1 MSASDIPD
9 IRRHMERL
17 AAEGVDVVR
26 VIYPD
31 LIGTDRA
38 RDVLLDHLPAA
49 CAHGLAF
56 CRAVY
61 HTSPQGDV
69 VPVAGGVDAG
79 LPDVCVR
86 PDLSTLTVLPWEPG
100 VATCLG
106 EVTDPATSAP
116 APESPR
122 DLLRSVLARCAEH
135 GLRPVVGPELEYFLL
150 EPAPCAPTGWRRS
163 PETTGAVYTAGLRAD
178 PDNHL
183 LRTLRLLRDLR
194 IGVTNGNHEFDGGQ
208 YEINLTH
215 SGALDAADR
224 AFRFKAAVKELARGE
239 GRLATFMAKP
249 FGDAG
254 GSGFHLH
261 LSCEDLGG
269 DLGGDAGGS
278 AGGSAGGGVGGSA
291 GGSAGEG
298 VGGSAGEDVGGG
310 AGEGVGGGAGEG
322 VGGGAGEGVGGG
334 AGEGVGGGAGGGAG
348 GANVFDDPAGAYGL
362 SATARHAVAG
372 VLAHAPALAA
382 LANPT
387 VNSYKRFG
395 PDTLAPWLIDW
406 GLDNRSAMLRIPPE
420 RGSGARLE
428 LRLGDASANPY
439 LLIAGTLAAALLGV
453 RAGEEPP
460 APLEGYGY
468 DTARSALLPPTLS
481 AALDAL
487 EADTALI
494 ELLGK
499 GFTTAYLTYKRNEVA
514 RFQRHVTDWEFT
526 EYAYHL

>member
-1 MSASDIPD
+1 MSASETPD
-9 IRRHMERL
+9 PRQYQERL
-17 AAEGVDVVR
+17 AAEGIDVVR
-26 VIYPD
+26 VTYPD

-38 RDVLLDHLPAA
+38 RDVLVEQLPTV
-49 CAHGLAF
+49 CEHGLAF

-69 VPVAGGVDAG
+69 VPVPGGLDAG
-79 LPDVCVR
+79 LPDITVR
-86 PDLSTLTVLPWEPG
+86 PDLDTLVALPWEPG
-100 VATCLG
+100 VASCLG
-106 EVTDPATSAP
+106 ETVDPATGSP

-122 DLLRSVLARCAEH
+122 DLLRSVLDRCAEQ
-135 GLRPVVGPELEYFLL
+135 GLRPVVGPELEYFLCD
-150 EPAPCAPTGWRRS
+150 EDPASPSGWKRYSGATGV
-163 PETTGAVYTAGLRAD
+163 VYTAGLRAD

-183 LRTLRLLRDLR
+183 LRTLRRLRDLR

-208 YEINLTH
+208 FEINLTH
-215 SGALDAADR
+215 SEALSAADR
-224 AFRFKAAVKELARGE
+224 SFRFKAAVKELARKE
-239 GRLATFMAKP
+239 GRLATFMARP
-249 FGDAG
+249 FNDAG

-261 LSCEDLGG
+261 LSCEDDRGRN
-269 DLGGDAGGS
+269 A
-278 AGGSAGGGVGGSA
+278 
-291 GGSAGEG
+291 
-298 VGGSAGEDVGGG
+298 
-310 AGEGVGGGAGEG
+310 
-322 VGGGAGEGVGGG
+322 
-334 AGEGVGGGAGGGAG
+334 
-348 GANVFDDPAGAYGL
+348 FDDPSDQYGL
-362 SATARHAVAG
+362 SATARHAIAG

-406 GLDNRSAMLRIPPE
+406 GLDNRSAMVRIPPE

-428 LRLGDASANPY
+428 LRLGDAGANPY
-439 LLIAGTLAAALLGV
+439 LLIAGTIAAALLGV

-468 DTARSALLPPTLS
+468 DTARAAVVPMSLP

-487 EADTALI
+487 EADTALTEI
-494 ELLGK
+494 LGK
-499 GFTTAYLTYKRNEVA
+499 DFTTSYLTYKRDEVE

>member
-1 MSASDIPD
+1 MSASDTPD

-26 VIYPD
+26 VVYPD

-38 RDVLLDHLPAA
+38 RDVLLDHLPSA
-49 CAHGLAF
+49 CDHGLAF

-61 HTSPQGDV
+61 HTTPQGDV
-69 VPVAGGVDAG
+69 VPVTGGLDAG
-79 LPDVCVR
+79 LPDVHVR
-86 PDLSTLTVLPWEPG
+86 PDLSTLAVLPWEPG

-106 EVTDPATSAP
+106 EVTDPATSLP

-122 DLLRSVLARCAEH
+122 DLLRTVLARCSGQ

-150 EPAPCAPTGWRRS
+150 ETAPGTPTGWRRS
-163 PETTGAVYTAGLRAD
+163 PETAGCVYTAGLRSD

-183 LRTLRLLRDLR
+183 LRTLRLLRDYGL
-194 IGVTNGNHEFDGGQ
+194 GVTNGNHEFDGGQ

-215 SGALDAADR
+215 SEALDAADR
-224 AFRFKAAVKELARGE
+224 AFRFKAAVKELARKE
-239 GRLATFMAKP
+239 GNLATFMAKP

-261 LSCEDLGG
+261 LSCN
-269 DLGGDAGGS
+269 DA
-278 AGGSAGGGVGGSA
+278 
-291 GGSAGEG
+291 EG
-298 VGGSAGEDVGGG
+298 RNA
-310 AGEGVGGGAGEG
+310 
-322 VGGGAGEGVGGG
+322 
-334 AGEGVGGGAGGGAG
+334 
-348 GANVFDDPAGAYGL
+348 FDDPAGAYGL
-362 SATARHAVAG
+362 SATARHAIAG
-372 VLAHAPALAA
+372 ILAHAPALAA

-406 GLDNRSAMLRIPPE
+406 GLDNRSAMVRIPPE

-428 LRLGDASANPY
+428 VRLGDASANPY
-439 LLIAGTLAAALLGV
+439 LLFAGITAAALLGV
-453 RAGEEPP
+453 QAAEEPA

-468 DTARSALLPPTLS
+468 DTAKSTLLPTSLS

-487 EADTALI
+487 EADTDLTDI
-494 ELLGK
+494 LGK
-499 GFTTAYLTYKRNEVA
+499 DFTTSFLTYKRDEIE
-514 RFQRHVTDWEFT
+514 RFGRHVTDWEFT

>member
-1 MSASDIPD
+1 MSASDSPD
-9 IRRHMERL
+9 IHRHRERL

-38 RDVLLDHLPAA
+38 RDVLLDHLPSA
-49 CAHGLAF
+49 CEHGLAF

-61 HTSPQGDV
+61 HTTPGGDV
-69 VPVAGGVDAG
+69 VPVAGGLDAG
-79 LPDVCVR
+79 LPDVSVR
-86 PDLSTLTVLPWEPG
+86 PDLSTAALLPWEPG

-106 EVTDPATSAP
+106 EVVDPATGAP

-122 DLLRSVLARCAEH
+122 DLLRSVLARCAEQ

-150 EPAPCAPTGWRRS
+150 EPAPGTPAGWRRS
-163 PETTGAVYTAGLRAD
+163 PEATGAVYTAGLRAD
-178 PDNHL
+178 PENHL
-183 LRTLRLLRDLR
+183 LRTLRLLRDLGL
-194 IGVTNGNHEFDGGQ
+194 GVVTGNHEFDGGQ

-224 AFRFKAAVKELARGE
+224 AFRFKAAVKEVARRE
-239 GRLATFMAKP
+239 GKLATFMAKP

-261 LSCEDLGG
+261 LSCENTEGG
-269 DLGGDAGGS
+269 NA
-278 AGGSAGGGVGGSA
+278 
-291 GGSAGEG
+291 
-298 VGGSAGEDVGGG
+298 
-310 AGEGVGGGAGEG
+310 
-322 VGGGAGEGVGGG
+322 
-334 AGEGVGGGAGGGAG
+334 
-348 GANVFDDPAGAYGL
+348 FDDPSGAHGL

-372 VLAHAPALAA
+372 IVAHAPALAA

-468 DTARSALLPPTLS
+468 DTARSALLPRSLA

-487 EADTALI
+487 EADTALTD
-494 ELLGK
+494 LLGK
-499 GFTTAYLTYKRNEVA
+499 DFTTAFLTYKRDEVE
-514 RFQRHVTDWEFT
+514 RFGRHVTDWEFT

>member
-1 MSASDIPD
+1 MSAHDIPD
-9 IRRHMERL
+9 IRRHLERL
-17 AAEGVDVVR
+17 TAEGVDVVR
-26 VIYPD
+26 VMYPD

-38 RDVLLDHLPAA
+38 RDVLVEHLPAA
-49 CAHGLAF
+49 CEHGLAF

-69 VPVAGGVDAG
+69 VPVAGGLDAG
-79 LPDVCVR
+79 LPDVTVR

-106 EVTDPATSAP
+106 EVTDPATGAP

-122 DLLRSVLARCAEH
+122 DLLRSVLARCAEQ

-150 EPAPCAPTGWRRS
+150 APAPGTPTGWRRA
-163 PETTGAVYTAGLRAD
+163 PEVTGAVYTAGLRAD

-183 LRTLRLLRDLR
+183 LRTLRQLRDLD
-194 IGVTNGNHEFDGGQ
+194 IGVITGNHEFDGGQ

-215 SGALDAADR
+215 SDALDAADR
-224 AFRFKAAVKELARGE
+224 SFRFKAAVKELARKE
-239 GRLATFMAKP
+239 GRTATFMAKP

-261 LSCEDLGG
+261 LSCEATGEEGG
-269 DLGGDAGGS
+269 RNA
-278 AGGSAGGGVGGSA
+278 
-291 GGSAGEG
+291 
-298 VGGSAGEDVGGG
+298 
-310 AGEGVGGGAGEG
+310 
-322 VGGGAGEGVGGG
+322 
-334 AGEGVGGGAGGGAG
+334 
-348 GANVFDDPAGAYGL
+348 FDDPGGAYGL

-372 VLAHAPALAA
+372 IVAHAPALAA

-406 GLDNRSAMLRIPPE
+406 GLDNRSAMVRIPPE
-420 RGSGARLE
+420 RGSGARVE

-439 LLIAGTLAAALLGV
+439 LLVAGTIAAALLGI

-468 DTARSALLPPTLS
+468 DTARSGLLPTTLS

-487 EADTALI
+487 EADTALT

-499 GFTTAYLTYKRNEVA
+499 GFTSSFLTYKRNEVE